1 MRTLN
6 RPMFRRGGSTGGI
19 TSNLNKPRV
28 GMFNGGSPPELTNTQ
43 EILAQY
49 MKCLKNQKV

>member
-28 GMFNGGSPPELTNTQ
+28 GMFNGGKPPELTDTQ
-43 EILAQY
+43 KIL
-49 MKCLKNQKV
+49 

>member
-6 RPMFRRGGSTGGI
+6 RPMFRQRGGSTGGI

-28 GMFNGGSPPELTNTQ
+28 GMFDGE
-43 EILAQY
+43 
-49 MKCLKNQKV
+49 